1 MNPQV
6 PSTADTLKDESF
18 TPIPQD
24 WKWKP
29 GDAFRMKT
37 PVPSDEYTLTIV
49 KPVTFD
55 ELQKLVD
62 HIIAPKRRD
71 LFKLWFE
78 ELQKHQLIDVESFKQ
93 AVEKA
98 KQNGNGQSHSTS

>member
-1 MNPQV
+1 MSATQPV
-6 PSTADTLKDESF
+6 TTADTLKDESF

-37 PVPSDEYTLTIV
+37 PIPADEYTLTIV

-62 HIIAPKRRD
+62 NIILPKRKE

-78 ELQKHQLIDVESFKQ
+78 ELQSRKLIDVESFKQ
-93 AVEKA
+93 AIEKV
-98 KQNGNGQSHSTS
+98 KGNGNSNNPG